1 MTGELAVLQQLK
13 NDLYLLYAILILQ
26 ARVAPNQVEPM
37 SVLQSSKSLA
47 SGLGWECLK
56 TINILAY
63 DKMDKFNDPSVGRYC
78 M

>member
-13 NDLYLLYAILILQ
+13 NDLFLLYAILILQ

-47 SGLGWECLK
+47 SGLGWERLK
-56 TINILAY
+56 TINALAY
-63 DKMDKFNDPSVGRYC
+63 DKTD
-78 M
+78 